1 MTKKWSLLLQTMIE
15 TLKWQKSKCSK
26 SEVFRLVKDTMKGNV
41 NIEIFD
47 KTLDS
52 LIESVSAK

>member
-15 TLKWQKSKCSK
+15 TLKRQKSKCSK
-26 SEVFRLVKDTMKGNV
+26 SEVFRLGKDTMKGNV